1 LAIFSENIDE
11 GRKTFYN
18 FGPQAAMVFESPEGI
33 AFVKKWNEVMNL
45 YQSMYV
51 YGRLHPGS

>member
-51 YGRLHPGS
+51 LIMF